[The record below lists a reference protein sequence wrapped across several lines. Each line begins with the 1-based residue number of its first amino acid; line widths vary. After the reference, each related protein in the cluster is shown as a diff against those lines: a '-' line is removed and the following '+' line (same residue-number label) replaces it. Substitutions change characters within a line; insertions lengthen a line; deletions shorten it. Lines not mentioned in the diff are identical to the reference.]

1 MRIRVFEAF
10 AGYGS
15 QMMALRRV
23 SRRHAGGADFQLVGW
38 SEIDNNAIAAHNA
51 VFPEYAECNH
61 GDISK
66 VDWERVSDFD
76 LFTYSFPCQDISNA
90 GLQRGLREGSGSR
103 SSLLWEC
110 RRAIETKRPSF
121 LLLENV
127 AALVS
132 KKFMP
137 DFQRWI
143 DYLDEQGYKTY
154 WKKINAK
161 DFGVPQNRVR
171 VFALSIRK
179 DASAKFPQLFPSGI
193 KYDFPQPFPLERR
206 LRDVLVT
213 YHDGEIVDDRYY
225 LKTDVILR
233 RLKWNAET
241 TTNHKFEYTEGGGY
255 SEDNTVGRNEERRQ
269 LHPRKI
275 NRVGRLYPKS
285 QISGI
290 VIGTDGISPT
300 VMLNHGSIVTI
311 ADEENGN
318 RQGYSDRE
326 DGI

>member
-23 SRRHAGGADFQLVGW
+23 ARRHAGGADFQLVGW
-38 SEIDNNAIAAHNA
+38 SEIDDDAIAAHNA

-66 VDWERVSDFD
+66 IDWERVSDFD
-76 LFTYSFPCQDISNA
+76 LFSYSFPCQDISNA

-127 AALVS
+127 AALAS

-143 DYLDEQGYKTY
+143 DYLDEQGYRTF

-171 VFALSIRK
+171 VFAVSLAVCRWTRTTICDLIGRTKRK
-179 DASAKFPQLFPSGI
+179 AVSQNCKPSSPIPWGQPSRPPDLTTSTATRSHIASADL
-193 KYDFPQPFPLERR
+193 
-206 LRDVLVT
+206 LRASVSV
-213 YHDGEIVDDRYY
+213 
-225 LKTDVILR
+225 
-233 RLKWNAET
+233 
-241 TTNHKFEYTEGGGY
+241 
-255 SEDNTVGRNEERRQ
+255 
-269 LHPRKI
+269 
-275 NRVGRLYPKS
+275 
-285 QISGI
+285 
-290 VIGTDGISPT
+290 
-300 VMLNHGSIVTI
+300 
-311 ADEENGN
+311 
-318 RQGYSDRE
+318 
-326 DGI
+326 